1 LQLAKIHL
9 FTIEISMQNN
19 TYITYGPEA
28 GSYSFLKENINKQA
42 ADAGF
47 SAEKL
52 GELELIVNE
61 MTTNLKTAT
70 GELMLCIAEEKN
82 RQYLELICIDNEPSI
97 ADPEKRLLGSSP
109 RLLAER
115 GFDCI
120 KRLADHFEVH
130 TMLGWGTML
139 ICRIFKNS
147 EHK

>member
-1 LQLAKIHL
+1 
-9 FTIEISMQNN
+9 MQNT

-28 GSYSFLKENINKQA
+28 GSYSLLKKNINKQA
-42 ADAGF
+42 AEAGF

-52 GELELIVNE
+52 SELELIINE

-82 RQYLELICIDNEPSI
+82 RQYLELICIDNEPSV
-97 ADPEKRLLGSSP
+97 ADPEKRLSGTSP
-109 RLLAER
+109 KLLAEK
-115 GFDCI
+115 GFECI
-120 KRLADHFEVH
+120 KKLADHFEVH

-147 EHK
+147 DNK

>member
-1 LQLAKIHL
+1 MANIHL
-9 FTIEISMQNN
+9 VTTDKLMQNT
-19 TYITYGPEA
+19 TYITYGPES
-28 GSYSFLKENINKQA
+28 GSYSLLKKNINKQA
-42 ADAGF
+42 SEAGF

-52 GELELIVNE
+52 SELELIINE

-97 ADPEKRLLGSSP
+97 ADPEKRLSGSSP
-109 RLLAER
+109 RLLAEK
-115 GFDCI
+115 GFECI

-130 TMLGWGTML
+130 TMLGLGTML

-147 EHK
+147 DSK